1 MERCTKGKSEL
12 NKCGLFIGNSFQEK
26 KKKKKSFA
34 RGSTAENP
42 WIFCVV
48 HNLAERIKVMYWKV
62 DETSVAI

>member
-26 KKKKKSFA
+26 KKSFA
-34 RGSTAENP
+34 HGSTAENP
-42 WIFCVV
+42 RIFCIV
-48 HNLAERIKVMYWKV
+48 HSLAQRIKMMYWKV